1 MNAPVA
7 IELPVPVSLRDA
19 PALIERIWPAQKIS
33 VEAQKERKAV
43 HGQTLTGLGS
53 YWKGRK
59 PLILVRACVLGALLP
74 STGNDEADLAVF
86 ETLMGMTDDQII
98 DRFKDKLT
106 VAEIKKYGTA
116 QQQAALLQSDD
127 ENSLLKVQPKEIR
140 EQLMAGV
147 IARMPYD
154 LRVQKLLRP
163 EQVAEAELTKTRMA
177 SVNAYLGTSAQDLQS
192 LVEELGHRRF
202 GRRPIVMDTFSG
214 GGSIPFEAARLG
226 CTVRASDLNPVACM
240 LTWGALGLLGGDP
253 DVRERVSIEQKKLA
267 QDVDRDIR
275 SLDIEFD
282 AQGNRAKVY
291 LYCLE
296 TNCPITGWN
305 VPLAPSWVISEARK
319 VIAKLIPDPTLKRFD
334 LAIVSGASS
343 EELHEAAKGTV
354 QDKKLTYK
362 LGEETYSVPIK
373 SLRGDK
379 KRVEGSRI
387 NNLRLW
393 DKSDII
399 PHSDDVIRERLYCI
413 QWMTKD
419 TLGTSRPITFFA
431 TPTAE
436 DLAREERVANIV
448 KENLAQWQAEGLVA
462 DMEIETGKEN
472 EGPIRT
478 NGWKFWHQMLVP
490 RAILTASLI
499 AKHSNQQPHGAL
511 SLFKYLDNNSKAC
524 RWAVSQSGGDGGA
537 KSTFD
542 NQALKTIFNWA
553 TRSSVVTPWQLDD
566 LDGEEIISDWGVLC
580 ADARRID
587 NEVDISIT
595 DPPYADAVN
604 YHEITEFFIA
614 WMRKRPPVEFAEWIW
629 DSRRPL
635 AIKGDGEDF
644 RKGMVD
650 AYSNMASHMSE
661 GGLQIVM
668 FTHQD
673 AEVWADMA
681 QIFWGAKL
689 RVMAAWY
696 IATETTSELK
706 KGGYV
711 QGTVILVLRKLGD
724 IESGFKDEI
733 VQEVKTEVSEQID
746 TMSGLNQNLKGYGRV
761 ENLFEDA
768 DLQMAGYAAAL
779 RVLTRYSLIDGIDM
793 TKEALKP
800 RSKLERSLVSEII
813 DFAVQVAN
821 EHMVPEGMSAAV
833 WERLTGAERWF
844 YRMMDVETTGARKL
858 DNYQNFAKAFR
869 VQDYATLMSS
879 VEATKSRLKAARQF
893 KKAGFEGSDFASSK
907 TRAILYAIWEVEK
920 DVDGDDVI
928 SHLRELVPNYFNVR
942 EDVLALADFIARKRA
957 DADPQEARAAGILHG
972 LIRNEAL

>member
-1 MNAPVA
+1 MNAPVILKPA
-7 IELPVPVSLRDA
+7 FPLSLQNA
-19 PALIERIWPAQKIS
+19 PSLIERLWPAQKIS

-59 PLILVRACVLGALLP
+59 PLVLVRACVLGALLP
-74 STGNDEADLAVF
+74 STGDDEADLAVF
-86 ETLMGMTDDQII
+86 ETLMGMADDQII
-98 DRFKDKLT
+98 DRFKERIS
-106 VAEIKKYGTA
+106 VEEIKKYGTSF
-116 QQQAALLQSDD
+116 QQAALLQAEGESY
-127 ENSLLKVQPKEIR
+127 SLKVQPKEVR
-140 EQLMAGV
+140 EKLMAGV
-147 IARMPYD
+147 MARMPYD
-154 LRVQKLLRP
+154 VRVQKLLRP
-163 EQVAEAELTKTRMA
+163 EQVAELSLTGSRMNH
-177 SVNAYLGTSAQDLQS
+177 VNAHLGTNARDIQE
-192 LVEELGHRRF
+192 LVQELGYRRF
-202 GRRPIVMDTFSG
+202 GRSPKVMDTFSG

-226 CTVRASDLNPVACM
+226 CTVFASDLNPVACM
-240 LTWGALGLLGGDP
+240 LTWSALGLLGGKT
-253 DVRERVSIEQKKLA
+253 DVQLEANIEQQKLA
-267 QDVDRDIR
+267 QKVDNEIKD
-275 SLDIEFD
+275 LNIEFD
-282 AQGNRAKVY
+282 TEGNRAKVY

-305 VPLAPSWVISEARK
+305 VPLSPSWVISETRK
-319 VIAKLIPDPTLKRFD
+319 VIAKLVPDPKLKRFD
-334 LAIVSGASS
+334 LEIVIGASS
-343 EELHEAAKGTV
+343 EDLAAAAKGTV
-354 QDKKLTYK
+354 QDKKLVYK
-362 LGEETYSVPIK
+362 LGDEIHSIPIK
-373 SLRGDK
+373 TLRGDRRRSEAGK
-379 KRVEGSRI
+379 I
-387 NNLRLW
+387 NDLRLW
-393 DKSDII
+393 TKDDIT
-399 PHSDDVIRERLYCI
+399 PRPDDVIRERLYCI
-413 QWMTKD
+413 QWMTRD
-419 TLGTSRPITFFA
+419 TLHSSRPATFFA
-431 TPTAE
+431 APTAE
-436 DLAREERVANIV
+436 DMEREDRVANIV
-448 KENLAQWQAEGLVA
+448 RKNLAEWQADGLVS

-478 NGWKFWHQMLVP
+478 NGWKFWHQMFVP
-490 RAILTASLI
+490 RAVLTAALI
-499 AKHSNQQPHGAL
+499 AKNSKQLPHAAL

-553 TRSSVVTPWQLDD
+553 TRSTTITPWNLDD
-566 LDGEEIISDWGVLC
+566 FDGNEITSDWQVRC
-580 ADARRID
+580 ADART
-587 NEVDISIT
+587 VDECLDLAIT

-614 WMRKRPPVEFAEWIW
+614 WMRKKPPAVFADWIW

-650 AYSNMASHMSE
+650 AYGNMAAHMSE

-711 QGTVILVLRKLGD
+711 QGTVILVLRKLGNA
-724 IESGFKDEI
+724 EVGFKDEI
-733 VQEVKTEVSEQID
+733 VQEVKIEVAEQID
-746 TMSGLNQNLKGYGRV
+746 TMSGLNQNLKGHGRV

-779 RVLTRYSLIDGIDM
+779 RVLTRYSVIDGTDM
-793 TKEALKP
+793 TKEALRP
-800 RSKLERSLVSEII
+800 RSKMEHSLVSEII

-821 EHMVPEGMSAAV
+821 EHMVPEGMSADV
-833 WERLTGAERWF
+833 WERLAGAERFF

-869 VQDYATLMSS
+869 VSDYATLMSN
-879 VEATKSRLKAARQF
+879 VEASKACLKAARQF
-893 KKAGFEGSDFASSK
+893 KKGGFAGSEFAGSK
-907 TRAILYAIWEVEK
+907 TRALLYAIWQIET
-920 DVDGDDVI
+920 DIDGDQVI
-928 SHLRELVPNYFNVR
+928 SDLRELVPNYLSAR
-942 EDVLALADFIARKRA
+942 GDILALCRFIYIKRA
-957 DADPQEARAAGILHG
+957 GVDELESRSASILEG
-972 LIRNEAL
+972 LIRHERL